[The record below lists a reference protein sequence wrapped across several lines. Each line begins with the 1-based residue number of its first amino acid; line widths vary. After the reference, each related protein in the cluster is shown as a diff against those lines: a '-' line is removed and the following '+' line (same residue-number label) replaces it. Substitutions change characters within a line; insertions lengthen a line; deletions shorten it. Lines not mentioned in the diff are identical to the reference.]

1 MALPKYYAGQ
11 QCSLARSLEIVG
23 ERWTLLIVRDAFF
36 GVRRFGD
43 FQAHLDVSR
52 AVLTERL
59 AGLLEAGVLTEARGS
74 HGYREYMLTDK
85 GVSLWPVVRDLLA
98 WGDEHCSERG
108 PRRVF
113 RHVQDSGLVARDG
126 SCATCRRTIAPS
138 DLIVLP
144 GPGYDDHADDFVS
157 EALSEAHRILEPLR
171 GR

>member
-43 FQAHLDVSR
+43 FQAHLGMSR

-59 AGLLEAGVLTEARGS
+59 EGLLETGVLAETRGT
-74 HGYREYMLTDK
+74 HGYREYVLTDK
-85 GVSLWPVVRDLLA
+85 GVGLWSVVRDLLV
-98 WGDEHCSERG
+98 WGDEHFSQRG

-113 RHVQDSGLVARDG
+113 QHVEDSGLLAQDG
-126 SCATCRRTIAPS
+126 SCSACGRAVAPA
-138 DLIVLP
+138 DLVVLP

-157 EALSEAHRILEPLR
+157 EALSEPHRMLVPLR
-171 GR
+171 